1 MKCGSPAD
9 WHVRSDS
16 GSGHVS
22 QPHEAGSVTI
32 SGALPSCGFAA
43 SSARNFLRA
52 VGGGAGVNDADR
64 MPFSVRD
71 RQVLGG
77 LMRRSEVLQD
87 EALMREARA
96 MDAAQQKVEIEALH
110 GGFGMDALGDFLV
123 AKIVDRA
130 AL

>member
-1 MKCGSPAD
+1 M
-9 WHVRSDS
+9 HVLNTRS
-16 GSGHVS
+16 
-22 QPHEAGSVTI
+22 
-32 SGALPSCGFAA
+32 
-43 SSARNFLRA
+43 
-52 VGGGAGVNDADR
+52 GVNDADR

>member
-1 MKCGSPAD
+1 MWRVERVVVVVVLA
-9 WHVRSDS
+9 
-16 GSGHVS
+16 
-22 QPHEAGSVTI
+22 HEADDPLEQRRAHDLVAHDDGDDARGEVRPPI
-32 SGALPSCGFAA
+32 EVRGDRLREAEGDAGLRKEGHPVAA
-43 SSARNFLRA
+43 A
-52 VGGGAGVNDADR
+52 
-64 MPFSVRD
+64 
-71 RQVLGG
+71 VLGG

>member
-1 MKCGSPAD
+1 MSISRIAQPLTRSPVVSAAT
-9 WHVRSDS
+9 HV
-16 GSGHVS
+16 
-22 QPHEAGSVTI
+22 
-32 SGALPSCGFAA
+32 C
-43 SSARNFLRA
+43 
-52 VGGGAGVNDADR
+52 VNDADR

>member
-1 MKCGSPAD
+1 M
-9 WHVRSDS
+9 HVHSEYSITITRTS
-16 GSGHVS
+16 GFRRLNSS
-22 QPHEAGSVTI
+22 I
-32 SGALPSCGFAA
+32 SC
-43 SSARNFLRA
+43 RY
-52 VGGGAGVNDADR
+52 
-64 MPFSVRD
+64 

-123 AKIVDRA
+123 AKIVDRS

>member
-1 MKCGSPAD
+1 MQVVAPPA
-9 WHVRSDS
+9 
-16 GSGHVS
+16 
-22 QPHEAGSVTI
+22 
-32 SGALPSCGFAA
+32 
-43 SSARNFLRA
+43 
-52 VGGGAGVNDADR
+52 GAGVNDADR